1 LPTLSANPLPIRSRF
16 AALLGGAGLLC
27 APVLLS
33 SAALAQT
40 IAPLPPTVGSSNPVS
55 AEPLVTRPT
64 TKPCIVPIFN
74 NQLFDDFN
82 NKDFTYTPPADCK
95 GPWSKVVLSA
105 NFNVSDGR
113 QFDRTAQFFIDGVN
127 FYFGTTAEPRSTLS
141 PSWHFERDITDL
153 SAVLKSTQPIVIAL
167 GNYYG
172 VDGGVDYNGSIS
184 GSAQLE
190 FYPANFGN
198 PAPKEPDA
206 VLPLD
211 PVGETTALNTTTDRL
226 TGTFPSLPRNIEGA
240 YLQLFSQS
248 QSADEFWYTC
258 SPTSVATQLENC
270 GNSGFR
276 ETEVYV
282 DGKAAGIAPVY
293 PWIYTGG
300 IDPYL
305 WEPITGV
312 QTLNFKPYM
321 VDLTPFAGV
330 LSNGQSHTV
339 SIGVYN
345 ADSYFAVTG
354 SLLLYLDHG
363 AKQVTGAVTENTLDQ
378 GPTPTIV
385 APAPVT
391 SAAGVTSESASVTS
405 MRHFVLSG
413 YINTSHG
420 RVSTT
425 IDESVN
431 FGNAQTI
438 ALSDSIY
445 NQSITQLSGAST
457 VTRQQ
462 IGPLVTTV
470 EKSLSYPFTF
480 SYAFT
485 QNADGSYSQ
494 SSKSNQQDKESE
506 THTLFGFPIYTSSAQ
521 EQVQSSDAYAVSA
534 ADTLTSQT
542 STSTGSYKSNDS
554 LGGCYSETLTSADLK
569 LTGVTNDKDCKHS
582 GFPW

>member
-1 LPTLSANPLPIRSRF
+1 MRATHPNLFPIRGRF
-16 AALLGGAGLLC
+16 AYSSLALAALLSLPALATGAF
-27 APVLLS
+27 
-33 SAALAQT
+33 AQT
-40 IAPLPPTVGSSNPVS
+40 IEPLPPTVGSSNPIS
-55 AEPLVTRPT
+55 AEPLVSRPST
-64 TKPCIVPIFN
+64 TPCIVPIFN

-82 NKDFTYTPPADCK
+82 NKDFTYTPPAACK

-105 NFNVSDGR
+105 NFNVSEGT
-113 QFDRTAQFFIDGVN
+113 QFDRTAEFFIDGVN
-127 FYFGTTAEPRSTLS
+127 FFFGTTAEPRSTLS
-141 PSWHFERDITDL
+141 PSWHVERDITDL
-153 SAVLKSTQPIVIAL
+153 SALLTSTQPIVISL

-184 GSAQLE
+184 GSAELE
-190 FYPANFGN
+190 FYPANFRN
-198 PAPKEPDA
+198 PAPKEPDT

-211 PVGETTALNTTTDRL
+211 PAGETTALNTTTDRL

-248 QSADEFWYTC
+248 QSDDEFWYTC

-270 GNSGFR
+270 GNSAFR

-300 IDPYL
+300 IDPFL

-330 LSNGQSHTV
+330 LSNGQQHTV
-339 SIGVYN
+339 AIGVYN
-345 ADSYFAVTG
+345 ADSYFSVTG
-354 SLLLYLDHG
+354 ALLLYLDHG

-378 GPTPTIV
+378 APTPTII

-391 SAAGVTSESASVTS
+391 SSSGVTSETSSVTS

-413 YINTSHG
+413 YVNTSHG
-420 RVSTT
+420 KVTTT

-431 FGNAQTI
+431 FGNTQTI
-438 ALSDSIY
+438 DLSSSIY
-445 NQSITQLSGAST
+445 DQTITQLSGASST
-457 VTRQQ
+457 TRQQ
-462 IGPLVTTV
+462 TGPIVTTV
-470 EKSLSYPFTF
+470 DKTFTYPFTF
-480 SYAFT
+480 SYDFT

-494 SSKSNQQDKESE
+494 SSKSNQQDETAE
-506 THTLFGFPIYTSSAQ
+506 THTLFGIPLYTSNVS
-521 EQVQSSDAYAVSA
+521 EQVISSDAYAVNASGA
-534 ADTLTSQT
+534 LSSQT
-542 STSTGSYKSNDS
+542 SASTGSYQSTDS
-554 LGGCYSETLTSADLK
+554 LGNCYSETLTSKDLQ
-569 LTGVTNDKDCKHS
+569 LSNVSTGCKKT